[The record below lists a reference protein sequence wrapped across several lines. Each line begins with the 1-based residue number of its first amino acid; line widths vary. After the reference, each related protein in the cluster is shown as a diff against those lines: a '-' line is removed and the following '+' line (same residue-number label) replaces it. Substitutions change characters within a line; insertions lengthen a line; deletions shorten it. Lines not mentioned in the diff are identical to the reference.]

1 MRHRVVFELRPI
13 DPVSPH
19 VTHSDAPEVPP
30 PGAEVS
36 SRPHLL
42 EWFVPRIDGVTAV
55 YRFDDAYLRAHP
67 EATDPRHLAM
77 LHALLTFKLFDEG
90 VLVAPGPMLPGALRW
105 PGIDTPRKALVAD

>member
-1 MRHRVVFELRPI
+1 
-13 DPVSPH
+13 
-19 VTHSDAPEVPP
+19 
-30 PGAEVS
+30 
-36 SRPHLL
+36 
-42 EWFVPRIDGVTAV
+42 V